1 MKKMK
6 KYRGII
12 VFLIVVFAFGAIFD
26 YYNDKL
32 SEQLTQDLIKAE
44 KRLAKAKAEAKAKDT
59 IHLIPLVPAKKID
72 SLSKN

>member
-12 VFLIVVFAFGAIFD
+12 VFLIVVFTFGAIFD

-44 KRLAKAKAEAKAKDT
+44 KRLAKAKA
-59 IHLIPLVPAKKID
+59 
-72 SLSKN
+72 

>member
-1 MKKMK
+1 MK

-12 VFLIVVFAFGAIFD
+12 VFLIVVFTFGAIFN

-44 KRLAKAKAEAKAKDT
+44 KRLAKAKAEDT

>member
-12 VFLIVVFAFGAIFD
+12 VFLIVVFTFGAIFD
-26 YYNDKL
+26 CYNDKL

-59 IHLIPLVPAKKID
+59 IHLTPLVPAKKID

>member
-12 VFLIVVFAFGAIFD
+12 VFLIVVFTFGAIFD

-32 SEQLTQDLIKAE
+32 SEQFQFYFK
-44 KRLAKAKAEAKAKDT
+44 
-59 IHLIPLVPAKKID
+59 VV
-72 SLSKN
+72 